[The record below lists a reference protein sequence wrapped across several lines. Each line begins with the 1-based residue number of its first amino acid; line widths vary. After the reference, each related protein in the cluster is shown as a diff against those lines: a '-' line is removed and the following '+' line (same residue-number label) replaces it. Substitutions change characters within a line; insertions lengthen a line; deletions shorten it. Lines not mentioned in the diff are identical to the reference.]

1 MGTNLMLSTCLLD
14 NPTNLFV
21 HQATGQSKI
30 VKYETGQTK
39 MDSQNTELIKIATLQ
54 GRYGLESRQAVYDRI
69 NGLDIKPV
77 TRGKISPQQ
86 LELLDKLD
94 KHIRDG
100 GAIADFPIHP
110 EVEVPALEK
119 LDNSLDILDNQ
130 LDNSENLTAITVMA
144 GLVKKMMGY
153 IGNQRS
159 PLVEYEELE
168 KAVTHQWIL
177 STSKVK
183 ELIGVTP
190 RVGKDEMTF
199 VWGSFTFTKAG
210 KLGNQMG
217 WVVSKS
223 K

>member
-1 MGTNLMLSTCLLD
+1 LSTGQPD
-14 NPTNLFV
+14 KVFV
-21 HQATGQSKI
+21 YRVTGQSKI

-39 MDSQNTELIKIATLQ
+39 MDSQDTELIKIATLQ

-77 TRGKISPQQ
+77 ARGKISPQQ

-94 KHIRDG
+94 KHIRGG
-100 GAIADFPIHP
+100 GAIADFPIQP
-110 EVEVPALEK
+110 EVEITPLEK

-144 GLVKKMMGY
+144 GLVEKMMGY
-153 IGNQRS
+153 IGNRRS

-177 STSKVK
+177 STAKVK
-183 ELIGVTP
+183 ELIGITP

-217 WVVSKS
+217 WLVSKT
-223 K
+223 

>member
-1 MGTNLMLSTCLLD
+1 MSINNL
-14 NPTNLFV
+14 TNLFV
-21 HQATGQSKI
+21 YQVTGQSKI

-39 MDSQNTELIKIATLQ
+39 MDSQDTELIKIATLQ

-77 TRGKISPQQ
+77 ARGKISPQQ

-94 KHIRDG
+94 KHIRGG

-119 LDNSLDILDNQ
+119 LDNQLDILDNQ

-144 GLVKKMMGY
+144 GLVEKMMGY
-153 IGNQRS
+153 IGNKRS

-168 KAVTHQWIL
+168 KAVTHKWIL

-190 RVGKDEMTF
+190 RVGRDELTF

-217 WVVSKS
+217 WVVSRS
-223 K
+223 

>member
-1 MGTNLMLSTCLLD
+1 
-14 NPTNLFV
+14 
-21 HQATGQSKI
+21 
-30 VKYETGQTK
+30 
-39 MDSQNTELIKIATLQ
+39 MDSQDTELIKIATLQ

-77 TRGKISPQQ
+77 ERGKISPQQ
-86 LELLDKLD
+86 LDLLDKLD
-94 KHIRDG
+94 KHIREG
-100 GAIADFPIHP
+100 GAIANFPIHP

-119 LDNSLDILDNQ
+119 LDNQLDILDNQ

-144 GLVKKMMGY
+144 GLVEKMMGY
-153 IGNQRS
+153 IGNQRTACS
-159 PLVEYEELE
+159 SASLSHLAEYEELE

-177 STSKVK
+177 STAKVK

-217 WVVSKS
+217 WLVSKS
-223 K
+223 

>member
-1 MGTNLMLSTCLLD
+1 MQGYNLL
-14 NPTNLFV
+14 V
-21 HQATGQSKI
+21 HRVTGQSKI
-30 VKYETGQTK
+30 VKYETGQSK
-39 MDSQNTELIKIATLQ
+39 MDSQDTELIKIATLQ

-94 KHIRDG
+94 KHIREG

-119 LDNSLDILDNQ
+119 LDNQ
-130 LDNSENLTAITVMA
+130 LDNAENLTAITVMA
-144 GLVKKMMGY
+144 GLVEKMMGY

-168 KAVTHQWIL
+168 KAITHQWIL

-183 ELIGVTP
+183 ELIGITP

-217 WVVSKS
+217 WLVSKTQYS
-223 K
+223 NF

>member
-1 MGTNLMLSTCLLD
+1 MSTCLLD

-21 HQATGQSKI
+21 HQVTGQSKI

-39 MDSQNTELIKIATLQ
+39 MDSQGTELIKIATLQ

-77 TRGKISPQQ
+77 ARGKISPQQ

-100 GAIADFPIHP
+100 GAIADFPIQP
-110 EVEVPALEK
+110 EVEVPALER
-119 LDNSLDILDNQ
+119 LDNQIDILDNQ
-130 LDNSENLTAITVMA
+130 LDNAENLTAITVMA
-144 GLVKKMMGY
+144 GLVEKMMGY
-153 IGNQRS
+153 IGNRRS

-177 STSKVK
+177 STAKVK

-190 RVGKDEMTF
+190 RLGRDEMTF

-217 WVVSKS
+217 WVVSKT
-223 K
+223 

>member
-1 MGTNLMLSTCLLD
+1 MD
-14 NPTNLFV
+14 
-21 HQATGQSKI
+21 GQ
-30 VKYETGQTK
+30 
-39 MDSQNTELIKIATLQ
+39 DAELIKIATLQ

-77 TRGKISPQQ
+77 ERGKISPQQ

-100 GAIADFPIHP
+100 GAIADFPIYP

-119 LDNSLDILDNQ
+119 LDNQLDILDNQ
-130 LDNSENLTAITVMA
+130 LDNNENLTAISVMA
-144 GLVKKMMGY
+144 GLVEKMMGY
-153 IGNQRS
+153 IGEKRS
-159 PLVEYEELE
+159 LLVEYEELE
-168 KAVTHQWIL
+168 KAVTHHWIL

-183 ELIGVTP
+183 ELIGITP

-199 VWGSFTFTKAG
+199 VWGSFTFTRAG

-217 WVVSKS
+217 WLVSKTFG
-223 K
+223 

>member
-1 MGTNLMLSTCLLD
+1 
-14 NPTNLFV
+14 
-21 HQATGQSKI
+21 
-30 VKYETGQTK
+30 
-39 MDSQNTELIKIATLQ
+39 MDYQDTELIKIATLQ

-77 TRGKISPQQ
+77 ARGKITPQQ

-94 KHIRDG
+94 KHIREG
-100 GAIADFPIHP
+100 GVIADFPIQP
-110 EVEVPALEK
+110 EVEVAPLEK

-130 LDNSENLTAITVMA
+130 LDNTENLTAINVMA
-144 GLVKKMMGY
+144 GLVEKMMSY
-153 IGNQRS
+153 IGKNQRS
-159 PLVEYEELE
+159 HLAEYEELE
-168 KAVTHQWIL
+168 KAVAHKWIL

-183 ELIGVTP
+183 ELIGITP

-217 WVVSKS
+217 WLVSKTLD
-223 K
+223 

>member
-1 MGTNLMLSTCLLD
+1 
-14 NPTNLFV
+14 
-21 HQATGQSKI
+21 
-30 VKYETGQTK
+30 
-39 MDSQNTELIKIATLQ
+39 MDAQDTELIKIATLQ

-77 TRGKISPQQ
+77 ARGKISPQQ

-94 KHIRDG
+94 KHIRGG
-100 GAIADFPIHP
+100 GAIANFPIYP
-110 EVEVPALEK
+110 EVEITPLEK
-119 LDNSLDILDNQ
+119 LDNQLDILDNQ

-144 GLVKKMMGY
+144 GLVEKMMGY

-159 PLVEYEELE
+159 HLSEYEELE
-168 KAVTHQWIL
+168 KAVTHKWIL

-190 RVGKDEMTF
+190 RVGKDELTF

-210 KLGNQMG
+210 KLGNKMG
-217 WVVSKS
+217 WLVSKT
-223 K
+223 

>member
-1 MGTNLMLSTCLLD
+1 
-14 NPTNLFV
+14 
-21 HQATGQSKI
+21 
-30 VKYETGQTK
+30 
-39 MDSQNTELIKIATLQ
+39 MDSQDTELIKIATLQ

-77 TRGKISPQQ
+77 ARGKISPQQ

-94 KHIRDG
+94 KHIRGG
-100 GAIADFPIHP
+100 GAIANFPIYP
-110 EVEVPALEK
+110 EVEITPLEK
-119 LDNSLDILDNQ
+119 LDNQLDILDNQ

-144 GLVKKMMGY
+144 GLVEKMMGY

-159 PLVEYEELE
+159 HLSEYEELE
-168 KAVTHQWIL
+168 KAVTHKWIL

-190 RVGKDEMTF
+190 RVGKDELTF

-210 KLGNQMG
+210 KLGNQIG
-217 WVVSKS
+217 WLVSKT
-223 K
+223 

>member
-1 MGTNLMLSTCLLD
+1 LQGYNLL
-14 NPTNLFV
+14 V
-21 HQATGQSKI
+21 HRVTGQSKI
-30 VKYETGQTK
+30 VKYETGQSK
-39 MDSQNTELIKIATLQ
+39 MDSQDTELIKIATLQ

-94 KHIRDG
+94 KHIREG

-119 LDNSLDILDNQ
+119 LDNQ
-130 LDNSENLTAITVMA
+130 LDNAENLTAITVMA
-144 GLVKKMMGY
+144 GLVEKMMGY

-168 KAVTHQWIL
+168 KAITHQWIL

-183 ELIGVTP
+183 ELIGITP

-217 WVVSKS
+217 WLVSKTQYS
-223 K
+223 NF